1 MLGTMPL
8 RSGGRLVRGRAVEW
22 GTTGDR
28 REGWRAIGRSL
39 MSFDGRFVGWKAEPE
54 FFVVEDQNGATR
66 LVKNA
71 LGGISFAAS

>member
-8 RSGGRLVRGRAVEW
+8 CPGGRLVRGRAVEW
-22 GTTGDR
+22 GTTGDGR
-28 REGWRAIGRSL
+28 GVEGDRTE
-39 MSFDGRFVGWKAEPE
+39 FDVVDGRFVGWKAEPE